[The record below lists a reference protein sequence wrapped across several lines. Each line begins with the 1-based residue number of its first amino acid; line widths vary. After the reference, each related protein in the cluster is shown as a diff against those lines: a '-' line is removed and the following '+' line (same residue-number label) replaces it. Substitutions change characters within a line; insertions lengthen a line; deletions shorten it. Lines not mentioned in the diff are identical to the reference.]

1 MLVGRD
7 VLYTPILRQRR
18 VAVPEWGG
26 EALVRELTLAE
37 AAQIGG
43 LDVRKRDDQMQA
55 AALTIRY
62 GWINEDGSNVVT
74 DADLPKVMQQ
84 SIALVVR
91 LATAI
96 ADLSGLD
103 APPAELAEEA
113 EKN

>member
-1 MLVGRD
+1 VLV
-7 VLYTPILRQRR
+7 TPILRHRL
-18 VAVPEWGG
+18 VSVPEWGG

-43 LDVRKRDDQMQA
+43 LDVRKRADQMQA

-62 GWINEDGSNVVT
+62 GWINEDGSHVAT
-74 DADLPKVMQQ
+74 DDDMPKIMQQ
-84 SIALVVR
+84 SIALIVR

-96 ADLSGLD
+96 ADMSGLD
-103 APPAELAEEA
+103 APPAELVEEA